1 MLVISNILHIYVQQ
15 FYIYH
20 NAHWGRLPVLVREM

>member
-1 MLVISNILHIYVQQ
+1 MVMPIILFKFVGQ

-20 NAHWGRLPVLVREM
+20 NAHWGRLPLVVREM